1 MYSVNI
7 SNFDLEQIALSGQ
20 CFRMNRIQQAPI
32 SDSTLSAGFT
42 VSTPDDTVCYSVIST
57 THYLEISQK
66 GNLFTFNCPKEDL
79 TFWYHYFDL
88 ETDYGAFL
96 SSIDPKDTYL
106 MEAGKAG
113 NGIRILRQDLWEMIL
128 TFILSQQKTIPK
140 IKEGVELLSQK
151 YGTKMQTQTGTVYY
165 TFPTPDQLISATQQ
179 ELLDLKFGYRAKYI
193 ERIAKDAR
201 TGLLDLTSLCSMPYS
216 DAFSYLMQFYGI
228 GEKVANCICLFGLHH
243 IDAFPVD
250 TWIQKILLREYWD
263 SKYSSLPKSRLLSQI
278 IQDSFGRYKGYAGV
292 MQQYI
297 FFFERLYKS

>member
-1 MYSVNI
+1 MYSI
-7 SNFDLEQIALSGQ
+7 HIPNFDLEQIALSGQ
-20 CFRMNRIQQAPI
+20 CFRMDRVQTESI
-32 SDSTLSAGFT
+32 SDPTRSANF
-42 VSTPDDTVCYSVIST
+42 SSPIPDDTVCYSVIST

-66 GNLFTFNCPKEDL
+66 GTLFTFDCPDEDL
-79 TFWYHYFDL
+79 AFWHHYFDL

-96 SSIDPKDTYL
+96 SSIRPEDTYL

-113 NGIRILRQDLWEMIL
+113 SGIRILRQDPWEMIL

-151 YGTKMQTQTGTVYY
+151 YGTKMQTPSGSIYY

-179 ELLDLKFGYRAKYI
+179 DLLDLKFGYRAKYI
-193 ERIAKDAR
+193 ERIAQDAR
-201 TGLLDLTSLCSMPYS
+201 TGLLDLESLCSMPYS
-216 DAFSYLMQFYGI
+216 EAFPYLMHFYGI
-228 GEKVANCICLFGLHH
+228 GEKVANCICLFGLHQ

-263 SKYSSLPKSRLLSQI
+263 PKYSSLPKSRLFSQI
-278 IQDSFGRYKGYAGV
+278 IQDSFGCYKGYAGV